1 MATTQNKAR
10 YPERV
15 SVQMSPELKE
25 GLDELARRDY
35 GGDRQALMR
44 EALQAR
50 VDGDRVR
57 TDQLAEILEA
67 VDHLRQHVAGKE
79 QVAEVLQS
87 LELLGQDAKAR
98 DLELQGGVNRL
109 MEYGRDL
116 TDKVSTQLTAVLWM
130 EGKFPN
136 LTRDLANQTRYIT
149 ELVAKVAAQT
159 GAIVRLAEQGAN
171 QNDGIA
177 ELIARIASDDY
188 VPSDEKRSGL
198 GSFLSKFRNP
208 G

>member
-1 MATTQNKAR
+1 MAKTQSKAR

-57 TDQLAEILEA
+57 SDQLAEILGA
-67 VDHLRQHVAGKE
+67 VDHLRQHVAGKD

-109 MEYGRDL
+109 VEYGGDL
-116 TDKVSTQLTAVLWM
+116 TGMVSAQLTTIIWM
-130 EGKFPN
+130 EENFPN
-136 LTRDLANQTRYIT
+136 LAKDLANQTRDIT

-159 GAIVRLAEQGAN
+159 GEIRRLTEQGAN

-177 ELIARIASDDY
+177 ELIARIANDGGVS
-188 VPSDEKRSGL
+188 SDERRSGL
-198 GSFLSKFRNP
+198 GALFSRLRPP

>member
-1 MATTQNKAR
+1 MATMQSKAR

-57 TDQLAEILEA
+57 TDRLAEILEA

-87 LELLGQDAKAR
+87 LELLGKDATER

-109 MEYGRDL
+109 MEYGGEL
-116 TDKVSTQLTAVLWM
+116 TGMVSAQLTTILSIEDA
-130 EGKFPN
+130 FPN
-136 LTRDLANQTRYIT
+136 LARDLANQTHDIT

-159 GAIVRLAEQGAN
+159 GDIGRLTEQGAN
-171 QNDGIA
+171 RNDGIA
-177 ELIARIASDDY
+177 ELIARIANDDG

-198 GSFLSKFRNP
+198 GALFSRRRTP